1 VSYCALVT
9 FFRRIFKI
17 EEAAMRIRR
26 HDLSARVP
34 VNGGDILSK
43 LALAFNEMAEHIQ
56 RLIGSQ
62 KEMTHAIS
70 HELRTPIA
78 RIRFGLE
85 MLESANSEEKR
96 MQQLNGMD
104 HDIQELEKLIDEL
117 LTYAV
122 LEQGTPSLHLEM
134 VDVDSIVSRI
144 KREMDQTGRSIQ
156 IEHVLFH
163 GIEEGR
169 LAECEQRYIHRALQN
184 LVGNAMKYAK
194 SKVRISCIA
203 QGGMI
208 RVDVEDDGPGIP
220 QDKWDTIFA
229 PFARLDSSRTRS
241 SGGYG
246 LGLSI
251 VQRIVFWHGG
261 IVQAHRSNVLSGAR
275 FTMIWPRY
283 QQTRVPV
290 SKLEQLD
297 KVTLH

>member
-1 VSYCALVT
+1 
-9 FFRRIFKI
+9 
-17 EEAAMRIRR
+17 
-26 HDLSARVP
+26 
-34 VNGGDILSK
+34 
-43 LALAFNEMAEHIQ
+43 
-56 RLIGSQ
+56 
-62 KEMTHAIS
+62 
-70 HELRTPIA
+70 
-78 RIRFGLE
+78 
-85 MLESANSEEKR
+85 
-96 MQQLNGMD
+96 
-104 HDIQELEKLIDEL
+104 L

-134 VDVDSIVSRI
+134 IDVDGVLERI
-144 KREMDQTGRSIQ
+144 KREMDQTGRSIE
-156 IEHVLFH
+156 IEHLPFK
-163 GIEEGR
+163 GIDESR

-194 SKVRISCIA
+194 SKVRISCVA

-220 QDKWDTIFA
+220 QDKWESIFA

-261 IVQAHRSNVLSGAR
+261 IVQAHRSNTLGGAR
-275 FTMIWPRY
+275 FTMIWPRH

-297 KVTLH
+297 KVTLS